1 MKLPTDMLG
10 RAGEHFVAAEL
21 NRRGVYASP
30 WAGNLPGIDIVA
42 MDGAKEKTAYIQV
55 KAKTGGDW
63 QGSYIRYGW
72 DLSKVKKNPRAGEY
86 ECFSLYGKCQQHAS
100 VKLGSKDAPPLL
112 GTEGHYWVFVDIGD
126 SKASYWVVPDVV
138 VRQEMRDKTND
149 FLGKCRERDP
159 NNKGHRPRAHYAKHS
174 GFTEDDLREYKGKW
188 SKIGLKGL
196 EDDT

>member
-72 DLSKVKKNPRAGEY
+72 DLSKVKKTPHAGEY
-86 ECFSLYGKCQQHAS
+86 ECFSLYGKCQKHAS
-100 VKLGSKDAPPLL
+100 VKLGSDDAPPLD
-112 GTEGHYWVFVDIGD
+112 GTDGHYWVFVDMGD
-126 SKASYWVVPDVV
+126 SKVAYWVVPDVI
-138 VRQEMRDKTND
+138 VRQMMRDKTND
-149 FLGKCRERDP
+149 FLEKSRQRYPDNE
-159 NNKGHRPRAHYAKHS
+159 GHRPRAHYAQHS
-174 GFTEDDLREYKGKW
+174 VFAEDDLRAYKGKW